1 MSSSNMFRISEE
13 SDHVSDAS
21 TKCPSTDSDKN
32 IAGETDNESSASEK
46 KPAPVAKRKV
56 GRPRFEEGIIQTAKP
71 DYWKNHYH
79 EKRTALIECPVC
91 GQMVT
96 KNNFSAHKKTM
107 KCRLK
112 GLERERSMKC
122 MC

>member
-71 DYWKNHYH
+71 DYWKNNYH

-91 GQMVT
+91 GQMIT
-96 KNNFSAHKKTM
+96 KNNSSAHKKTM

-112 GLERERSMKC
+112 GLEREKSMKC
-122 MC
+122 KC

>member
-13 SDHVSDAS
+13 SDHISDAS
-21 TKCPSTDSDKN
+21 TRCPSTDSDKN
-32 IAGETDNESSASEK
+32 IAEEK
-46 KPAPVAKRKV
+46 KPVPVAKRKP
-56 GRPRFEEGIIQTAKP
+56 GRPRFEEDIIQTAKP

-91 GQMVT
+91 GQMTT

-112 GLERERSMKC
+112 GLEREKSMKC
-122 MC
+122 EC